1 MKKVL
6 VIDDSDVWRNYLKN
20 LIELHDNTVE
30 VAKDGLDGINKF
42 FTFLPDVVIV
52 DYVMPKLNGI
62 HFTRFIRSFQA
73 FRGVGI
79 LMLTGVDET
88 INPFWAKK
96 SGANAF
102 LKKTISQDEI
112 EKAILNFIEQPYSI
126 EWSREIYKMRIEPF
140 GELVDILEESL
151 KHSTIIQEILELTPY
166 VFDEELVLK
175 KIYELFSELFQF
187 DSCYFAISSLSTL
200 RVYGFGKEQ
209 LAFPNDLKEVIAK
222 ISDVTSY
229 INFEENF
236 VGTRHLKCEYV
247 IETVYFKE
255 DLVGFIVVE
264 RPTTPELV
272 QRTLLSLSDTFST
285 LFNLLSD
292 YRNLSR
298 NRDIDEVT
306 GTYNRTYLRSKISY
320 AMNFAQ
326 RNSIPLSFAK
336 LRIDNLREISLR
348 RGGIV
353 ANEILKN
360 VAKQLMIRVQDLVGR
375 IAFNEFFCVL
385 IGSSAQKSEALF
397 EEIKKDINETALTLE
412 LKNEITLDVSVTI
425 AEWNGETLGKIVE
438 DIF

>member
-6 VIDDSDVWRNYLKN
+6 VIDDSDVWRNYLKS
-20 LIELHDNTVE
+20 LIETNKNTVE
-30 VAKDGLDGINKF
+30 VAKDGLEGINKF
-42 FTFLPDVVIV
+42 FTFLPDVVVV

-73 FRGVGI
+73 FKNVGI

-88 INPFWAKK
+88 INPFWAKR

-102 LKKTISQDEI
+102 LKKTVPQDEI
-112 EKAILNFIEQPYSI
+112 EKTILNFIEQPYSI

-264 RPTTPELV
+264 RSTTPELV
-272 QRTLLSLSDTFST
+272 QRILLSLSDTFSI

-306 GTYNRTYLRSKISY
+306 GTYNSTYLRSKISY

-336 LRIDNLREISLR
+336 LRIDNLREIILQH
-348 RGGIV
+348 GGIV

-375 IAFNEFFCVL
+375 ISFNEFFCVL

-412 LKNEITLDVSVTI
+412 LKNEITLNVSVTI

>member
-1 MKKVL
+1 M
-6 VIDDSDVWRNYLKN
+6 
-20 LIELHDNTVE
+20 
-30 VAKDGLDGINKF
+30 AKDGLDGINKF

-73 FRGVGI
+73 FRDVGI

-102 LKKTISQDEI
+102 LKKTVPQDEI
-112 EKAILNFIEQPYSI
+112 EKTILNFIEQPYSI

-236 VGTRHLKCEYV
+236 VGTRRLKCEYV

-336 LRIDNLREISLR
+336 LRIDNLREIILQH
-348 RGGIV
+348 GGIV

-375 IAFNEFFCVL
+375 ISFNEFFCVL

-397 EEIKKDINETALTLE
+397 EEIKKDINETALTSE
-412 LKNEITLDVSVTI
+412 LKNEIKLDISVTI
-425 AEWNGETLGKIVE
+425 AEWNGETLGEIVE
-438 DIF
+438 NIF

>member
-73 FRGVGI
+73 FRDVGI

-102 LKKTISQDEI
+102 LKKTVPQDEI
-112 EKAILNFIEQPYSI
+112 EKTILNFIEQPYSI

-236 VGTRHLKCEYV
+236 VGTRRLKCEYV

-336 LRIDNLREISLR
+336 LRIDNLREI
-348 RGGIV
+348 
-353 ANEILKN
+353 
-360 VAKQLMIRVQDLVGR
+360 
-375 IAFNEFFCVL
+375 
-385 IGSSAQKSEALF
+385 
-397 EEIKKDINETALTLE
+397 
-412 LKNEITLDVSVTI
+412 
-425 AEWNGETLGKIVE
+425 
-438 DIF
+438 

>member
-1 MKKVL
+1 
-6 VIDDSDVWRNYLKN
+6 
-20 LIELHDNTVE
+20 
-30 VAKDGLDGINKF
+30 
-42 FTFLPDVVIV
+42 VVIV

-112 EKAILNFIEQPYSI
+112 EKVILNFIEQPYSI

-209 LAFPNDLKEVIAK
+209 LAFPEDLKEVIAK

-236 VGTRHLKCEYV
+236 VGTRRLKCEYV

>member
-1 MKKVL
+1 MEMMIMAEKARDYKQEYRDYRGKPEQ
-6 VIDDSDVWRNYLKN
+6 IKER
-20 LIELHDNTVE
+20 
-30 VAKDGLDGINKF
+30 AQCM
-42 FTFLPDVVIV
+42 LP
-52 DYVMPKLNGI
+52 G
-62 HFTRFIRSFQA
+62 RRWA
-73 FRGVGI
+73 G
-79 LMLTGVDET
+79 T

-112 EKAILNFIEQPYSI
+112 EKTILNFIEQPYSI

-209 LAFPNDLKEVIAK
+209 LAFPEDLKEVKAK

-236 VGTRHLKCEYV
+236 VGTRRLKCEYV

-336 LRIDNLREISLR
+336 LRIDNLREISLQH
-348 RGGIV
+348 GGIV

-397 EEIKKDINETALTLE
+397 EEIKKDINETALTSE
-412 LKNEITLDVSVTI
+412 LKNEITLNVSVTI

>member
-1 MKKVL
+1 
-6 VIDDSDVWRNYLKN
+6 
-20 LIELHDNTVE
+20 
-30 VAKDGLDGINKF
+30 
-42 FTFLPDVVIV
+42 
-52 DYVMPKLNGI
+52 
-62 HFTRFIRSFQA
+62 
-73 FRGVGI
+73 
-79 LMLTGVDET
+79 
-88 INPFWAKK
+88 
-96 SGANAF
+96 
-102 LKKTISQDEI
+102 
-112 EKAILNFIEQPYSI
+112 
-126 EWSREIYKMRIEPF
+126 MRIEPF

-209 LAFPNDLKEVIAK
+209 LAFPEDLKEVIAK

-236 VGTRHLKCEYV
+236 VGTRRLKCEYV

-272 QRTLLSLSDTFST
+272 QRILLSLSDTFST